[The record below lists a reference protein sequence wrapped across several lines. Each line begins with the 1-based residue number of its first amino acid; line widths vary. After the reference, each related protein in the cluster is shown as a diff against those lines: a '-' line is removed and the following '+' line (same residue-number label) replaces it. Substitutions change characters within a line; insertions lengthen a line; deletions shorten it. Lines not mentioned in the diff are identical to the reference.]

1 MTRAAIAITSGE
13 AKEAMTLMKLAIVFA
28 GTAGN
33 FANID
38 LVLLNRVKE
47 LEKDGLIKPWR
58 GDVYYLTD
66 AGRRAGAD
74 KLGATASFRNHV
86 LAGWRTATSMLREAG
101 YQVTL
106 PPGVKE

>member
-1 MTRAAIAITSGE
+1 MTLTELRYIVAVARERHFGRAAEACLVSQPTLSVAI
-13 AKEAMTLMKLAIVFA
+13 KKLEEDVI
-28 GTAGN
+28 
-33 FANID
+33 
-38 LVLLNRVKE
+38 
-47 LEKDGLIKPWR
+47 IKHWR

-86 LAGWRTATSMLREAG
+86 LAGWRTATEMLREAG